1 MKYILSLI
9 LTLLCL
15 TGFSQEIDDK
25 YRGTWSGA
33 LDVNGTKLELVFHIG
48 DECTLDVPA
57 QGVKGF
63 KAAFSQITEDSVRI
77 QIPMIWAAFTGSYD
91 GEQMTGTYFQSGVEL
106 PLTLLRGGPE
116 KAKRPQTP
124 VPPFP
129 YNTEDVAF
137 ANGSA
142 ILSGTLT
149 TPSTMNPDTPVV
161 LMITGSGAQN
171 RDEELMEHRPFSVIA
186 DAFARAGIASL
197 RYDDRG
203 FARSTGDLASAT
215 TDTLAAD
222 AAAGIAFLRS
232 LGYTN
237 VGALG
242 HSEGGTIAF
251 MLAADSANAPEFI
264 ISMAGMVEQGEA
276 TLLAQVQAQ
285 ALIAGMSEEQAQTYA
300 QQIVEQFRSSGNAWS
315 VRFLELNPAPYVKET
330 KCRVLAINGGKDM
343 QVLAERNIPML
354 QELLPEAETRIYPEL
369 NHLLQHCNTGLPA
382 EYYDIEET
390 ISPQVLEDMIK
401 WILQ

>member
-1 MKYILSLI
+1 MKTFLTIT

-15 TGFSQEIDDK
+15 TGLCQDADNK
-25 YRGTWSGA
+25 YAGTWSGE
-33 LDVNGTKLELVFHIG
+33 LDVNGTKLELIFHIG
-48 DECTLDVPA
+48 EECTLDVPA

-63 KAAFSQITEDSVRI
+63 KTVFSQFSDDSVRI
-77 QIPMIWAAFTGSYD
+77 QVPMIWAAFTGRYE
-91 GEQMTGTYFQSGVEL
+91 GNRLTGTYSQSGVQL
-106 PLTLLRGGPE
+106 PLTLLRGEPE

-129 YNTEDVAF
+129 YSTEDVAF
-137 ANGSA
+137 TNGNT

-149 TPSTMNPDTPVV
+149 TPSAITSETPVV
-161 LMITGSGAQN
+161 LMITGSGAQS
-171 RDEELMEHRPFSVIA
+171 RDEELMEHRPFAVIA
-186 DAFARAGIASL
+186 DAFARQGIATL

-203 FARSTGDLASAT
+203 FAKSTGDFASAT

-251 MLAADSANAPEFI
+251 MLAADHDNAPDFI
-264 ISMAGMVEQGEA
+264 ISMAGMIEPGEA

-285 ALIAGMSEEQAQTYA
+285 ALIAEMTEKKAEIYAEQ
-300 QQIVEQFRSSGNAWS
+300 VVGQFRSSGNAWS
-315 VRFLELNPAPYVKET
+315 ARFLELDPAPFVRET
-330 KCRVLAINGGKDM
+330 KCRVLAINGSKDM
-343 QVLAERNIPML
+343 QVLAERNIPL
-354 QELLPEAETRIYPEL
+354 LHELLPEAETRIYPEL
-369 NHLLQHCNTGLPA
+369 NHLFQHCTTGLPA
-382 EYYDIEET
+382 EYYEIEET
-390 ISPQVLEDMIK
+390 ISPEVLDDMAR